1 MTNHHKRMFLLMSV
15 SSLAWAAWA
24 FGRERWKCSVSS
36 LMRIWVV
43 LSDSAKRLWDAC
55 IVIISLSVFFIEVSE
70 FFIEKIAMLSMQK
83 TSLSNEKGHV

>member
-1 MTNHHKRMFLLMSV
+1 MFLLMSA

-24 FGRERWKCSVSS
+24 FGCERWK
-36 LMRIWVV
+36 
-43 LSDSAKRLWDAC
+43 C

>member
-1 MTNHHKRMFLLMSV
+1 MFLLMSA

-36 LMRIWVV
+36 LMRTRVV
-43 LSDSAKRLWDAC
+43 LSDSARRLWSAC
-55 IVIISLSVFFIEVSE
+55 FVIISLSVFFIEVSE

-83 TSLSNEKGHV
+83 TFLSNEKGRV